1 MKAANDNTKRSKR
14 LRPGIPD
21 SNLDYGRPLSWDA
34 ENDNEAPSDPSR
46 YVALDGVVE
55 RRA

>member
-34 ENDNEAPSDPSR
+34 ENDNEEPSDPSR

>member
-1 MKAANDNTKRSKR
+1 MTPANENKPKSRKAR
-14 LRPGIPD
+14 GIDD
-21 SNLDYGRPLSWDA
+21 STIEYGRPIAWDA

-46 YVALDGVVE
+46 YIALDGVVE

>member
-1 MKAANDNTKRSKR
+1 VKAANDNTKRSKR

-21 SNLDYGRPLSWDA
+21 SNLDYGRPLAWDA
-34 ENDNEAPSDPSR
+34 ENDNEEPSDPSR